1 MQPESSSAQ
10 GDQFSQQ
17 RLGVGDK
24 GEKARV
30 RYRWTIEE
38 NFKYIEIL
46 KEVKASLEEGEFT
59 RRSQKPFR
67 LMEEK
72 LGIGKTS

>member
-1 MQPESSSAQ
+1 MAALD
-10 GDQFSQQ
+10 GLTNVDMHW
-17 RLGVGDK
+17 LLN
-24 GEKARV
+24 
-30 RYRWTIEE
+30 EE

-59 RRSQKPFR
+59 RRSQKPFK